1 MTSSEFKNIIDDI
14 LTRIL
19 ENNNLSYFENILN
32 TLQKYLAINSEKIK
46 EKEEDEI
53 IKYEK
58 RTIND
63 LYNIIKM
70 YISNRNL
77 KLGLNNLNNIETN
90 KIMEITEKKYVG
102 IVLRDIPKFRG
113 SDKRLYGPFKR
124 GDIILINN
132 KDYNRLKSKK
142 LIKEEEFQI

>member
-142 LIKEEEFQI
+142 LIKEEELQI

>member
-1 MTSSEFKNIIDDI
+1 MTSSEFRKIIDDI
-14 LTRIL
+14 LIRIL
-19 ENNNLSYFENILN
+19 ESNNLSYFENILN
-32 TLQKYLAINSEKIK
+32 TLHKYLAVNNEKIK
-46 EKEEDEI
+46 EKEKDEI
-53 IKYEK
+53 IKHERK
-58 RTIND
+58 TLNN

-77 KLGLNNLNNIETN
+77 RLGLNNLNNIETN
-90 KIMEITEKKYVG
+90 KVMEITEKKYVA

-142 LIKEEEFQI
+142 LIKEEEFQV

>member
-46 EKEEDEI
+46 EKEDDEI